1 MDQSFNDRVDKVF
14 GSISSS
20 SSTPWSLTDAQV
32 ERRVW
37 NRHKADNKDDDDDE
51 TLVSSSFDNLFNGR
65 SNRRKSLDEDDD
77 EDVGGDD
84 AFETENDVDEWD
96 IRSSI
101 GLDSTL
107 DKEEE
112 EDAYDKMAEGREN
125 GDECER
131 VYMKDVTDHGP
142 YLNSHNVLP
151 SLVHE
156 NHDAAKTRLKE
167 EDDDDDEPMLN
178 AEEVEACVPAAS
190 GECEGGYGMRIKSIL
205 KRKNNDDALKPT
217 AKRVRFDPSCNKTDG
232 LRNGIQVQGFA
243 SPGNVPDYVVNP
255 SKYTR
260 YDFDEEGSNREAY
273 LEIMESKHVGVEE
286 SLPTSSSSS
295 SSSVV
300 FIPRKKKKRGD
311 DDDDDDDGIGAGE
324 AAAFNHVRVRE
335 EQAKAKRSST
345 AKGIIAIAA
354 LELEVQQQQG
364 EGEAISQ
371 EMQEEEEESHVC
383 SKKPGRKYRSRMEQK
398 DDDDDNTS

>member
-14 GSISSS
+14 RSISSS

-37 NRHKADNKDDDDDE
+37 NRHKADNKDDDDE
-51 TLVSSSFDNLFNGR
+51 TLVSSSFDNLFNCR
-65 SNRRKSLDEDDD
+65 SNRRKSLDEDD

-84 AFETENDVDEWD
+84 AVETENDGDEWD

-167 EDDDDDEPMLN
+167 EEDDDDDEPMLN

-190 GECEGGYGMRIKSIL
+190 GEWEGGYGMRIKSIL

-217 AKRVRFDPSCNKTDG
+217 AKRVRFDPSCNKTDDR
-232 LRNGIQVQGFA
+232 LRNGSQVQVQGFA
-243 SPGNVPDYVVNP
+243 SPGNVPDYIVNP

-273 LEIMESKHVGVEE
+273 LDIMESKHVGVEE
-286 SLPTSSSSS
+286 SLPTTS

-311 DDDDDDDGIGAGE
+311 DDDGIGE
-324 AAAFNHVRVRE
+324 AAAFNHVRARE

-345 AKGIIAIAA
+345 AKGSIAIAA
-354 LELEVQQQQG
+354 LELEVQQQQQQKQG
-364 EGEAISQ
+364 EGEAINQ

-383 SKKPGRKYRSRMEQK
+383 SKKPGRRYRSRMEQQ
-398 DDDDDNTS
+398 DDDDDNAS